1 MGLLLLLLDY
11 YYYYC
16 YYYCYYQAVLCM
28 FSCRSV
34 CVVSHSNLLTCF
46 CLVSRMCWLLG
57 VVRSAA
63 QDGGIVFWNR
73 ESAQH
78 LTTLKNV
85 HKSAVVACS
94 WGSNDQL
101 ATVEREHS
109 LVFWE

>member
-1 MGLLLLLLDY
+1 
-11 YYYYC
+11 
-16 YYYCYYQAVLCM
+16 
-28 FSCRSV
+28 
-34 CVVSHSNLLTCF
+34 
-46 CLVSRMCWLLG
+46 MCWLLG

>member
-1 MGLLLLLLDY
+1 MSESFLTVRGVYAPLHER
-11 YYYYC
+11 C
-16 YYYCYYQAVLCM
+16 TLC
-28 FSCRSV
+28 V
-34 CVVSHSNLLTCF
+34 APKNLFLTCS
-46 CLVSRMCWLLG
+46 CPSYVLRVLVAGNHG
-57 VVRSAA
+57 VVGSAA
-63 QDGGIVFWNR
+63 EDGGVVFWNR

-78 LTTLKNV
+78 LSTLKNA

>member
-1 MGLLLLLLDY
+1 MYVQL
-11 YYYYC
+11 
-16 YYYCYYQAVLCM
+16 
-28 FSCRSV
+28 SI
-34 CVVSHSNLLTCF
+34 CVRRVALQSSDLFL